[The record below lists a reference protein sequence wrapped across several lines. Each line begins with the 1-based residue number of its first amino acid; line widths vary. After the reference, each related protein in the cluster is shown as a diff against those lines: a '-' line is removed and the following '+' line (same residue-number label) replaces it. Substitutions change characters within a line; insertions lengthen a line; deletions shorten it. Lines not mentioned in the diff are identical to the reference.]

1 MPAHAAYMR
10 DIRLSEKKSTSSTH
24 TGNQKDEDD
33 GARGTANVKT
43 QTNDDAE
50 NVQSQTDEI
59 DVRVM
64 WTQHPSEGEH
74 TACGSGSGSDAN
86 QFSGALLRKKNGSWC
101 EGEAFRVIQMRRRRA
116 KMKNCYESFGWKQI
130 LDGIKHSS
138 SMLAK

>member
-10 DIRLSEKKSTSSTH
+10 DIRLNEKKSTSSTH
-24 TGNQKDEDD
+24 NANQKDEND
-33 GARGTANVKT
+33 GAGGTANVKT

-74 TACGSGSGSDAN
+74 TACGSGSGSDEN
-86 QFSGALLRKKNGSWC
+86 QFTGALSREKNRFWS
-101 EGEAFRVIQMRRRRA
+101 QM
-116 KMKNCYESFGWKQI
+116 
-130 LDGIKHSS
+130 KHFV
-138 SMLAK
+138 

>member
-1 MPAHAAYMR
+1 MTPMPAHAAYMR
-10 DIRLSEKKSTSSTH
+10 DIRLSEKKNTSSTH
-24 TGNQKDEDD
+24 NGNQKDEDD
-33 GARGTANVKT
+33 GAGGTANVKT

-86 QFSGALLRKKNGSWC
+86 QFSGALSREKSGSWS
-101 EGEAFRVIQMRRRRA
+101 RMR
-116 KMKNCYESFGWKQI
+116 SF
-130 LDGIKHSS
+130 L
-138 SMLAK
+138 